1 MVILEILLLVLAFV
15 AAVWCYMVFNHLVM
29 LKHNVAKAW
38 ANVDVLLRQRHD
50 ELPKL
55 VAACARYLQH
65 ERALIERVVAT
76 RGALAAAR
84 EREDTRA
91 LGPLERELGVDL
103 ARLVALAEAHPEL
116 KADDM
121 FLHLQRRIAELEAA
135 IADRREFFNA
145 TVTVN
150 NVEIRQFPYLLFAR
164 AFGLRSFHVFAA
176 ERAAGVAARAA
187 GTGR

>member
-1 MVILEILLLVLAFV
+1 MAVLDILLLVLAFV
-15 AAVWCYMVFNHLVM
+15 AAVWSYMVFNHLVM

-55 VAACARYLQH
+55 VGVCARYMRH
-65 ERALIERVVAT
+65 ERELIERVLAT

-91 LGPLERELGVDL
+91 LGPLERELGVEL
-103 ARLVALAEAHPEL
+103 GQLRALAEAHPAL
-116 KADDM
+116 KADET
-121 FLHLQRRIAELEAA
+121 FLHLQKRIAELETA

-150 NVEIRQFPYLLFAR
+150 NVEIRSFPYLLFAR
-164 AFGLRSFHVFAA
+164 AFGMRPFHLFVA
-176 ERAAGVAARAA
+176 EPESGVGARAA
-187 GTGR
+187 GPAR